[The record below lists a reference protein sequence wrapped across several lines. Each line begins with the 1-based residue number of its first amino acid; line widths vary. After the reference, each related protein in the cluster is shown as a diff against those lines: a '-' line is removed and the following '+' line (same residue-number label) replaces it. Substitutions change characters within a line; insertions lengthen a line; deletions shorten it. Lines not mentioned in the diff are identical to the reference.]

1 MKFFK
6 IKKLNIKLNI
16 NLSWKQ
22 ETGDAFILED
32 NWLNEMDWV
41 SSVVG
46 RWQWTNINK
55 NYDCKKYLKSENS
68 ESALV
73 RVGTSNYMP

>member
-46 RWQWTNINK
+46 RWQ
-55 NYDCKKYLKSENS
+55 
-68 ESALV
+68 
-73 RVGTSNYMP
+73 

>member
-22 ETGDAFILED
+22 EMFPGDAFILED

-46 RWQWTNINK
+46 RWQ
-55 NYDCKKYLKSENS
+55 
-68 ESALV
+68 
-73 RVGTSNYMP
+73 

>member
-1 MKFFK
+1 MFP
-6 IKKLNIKLNI
+6 
-16 NLSWKQ
+16 
-22 ETGDAFILED
+22 GDAFILED

-68 ESALV
+68 GNYGESALV
-73 RVGTSNYMP
+73 TICLKNIGENYEIIIRK